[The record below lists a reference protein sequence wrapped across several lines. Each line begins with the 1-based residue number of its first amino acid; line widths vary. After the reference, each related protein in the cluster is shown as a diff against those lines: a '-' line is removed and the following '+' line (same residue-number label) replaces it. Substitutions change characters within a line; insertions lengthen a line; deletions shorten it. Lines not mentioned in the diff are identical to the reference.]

1 MGLLPYSLDQLSL
14 LESVDLPAAWAVCSR
29 VPETLSPKDY
39 WPKEQNV
46 LPQQAGTLVLYL
58 SLSRVGSISKT
69 YLPINFS
76 GSPNCSSMG
85 SILLP
90 VVCSLAGAVNICA
103 TPPRGKALLH
113 KGNSLTSSHDGGRR
127 GLKANGKEV

>member
-1 MGLLPYSLDQLSL
+1 MCFHS
-14 LESVDLPAAWAVCSR
+14 
-29 VPETLSPKDY
+29 
-39 WPKEQNV
+39 
-46 LPQQAGTLVLYL
+46 TLVMYL

-90 VVCSLAGAVNICA
+90 VVCTLAGVVNICA
-103 TPPRGKALLH
+103 APPRGKALSH
-113 KGNSLTSSHDGGRR
+113 KGNSLTSSHEGGRR
-127 GLKANGKEV
+127 GLKADGKEERGQERSSFGQCGSRCQGIGRKINEGNVGK